1 MSLSGHYKCRCSLA
15 NQFQGRQLNRP
26 NDVVVKSDGSIYFTD
41 PWTFRRPREQWE
53 QTISGVFRISADLG
67 TLTLLVSDFVVPNG
81 LAFSPDESILYIND
95 SRKGIIRAF
104 DVQDDGT
111 LALASDRLF
120 ADMRPDAR
128 EGVPDGMKVDTEG
141 NVYCGGSGGIHILN
155 PGGERLGIVVHEQPA
170 TTNLCFGGND
180 WKSVFFTTRDRIGTF
195 RVKIPCIPV
204 PVK

>member
-1 MSLSGHYKCRCSLA
+1 MEHDGSATVLA

-53 QTISGVFRISADLG
+53 QTISGVFRLSADLG
-67 TLTLLVSDFVVPNG
+67 TLTLLVSDFIVPNG

-120 ADMRPDAR
+120 ADMLPDAR
-128 EGVPDGMKVDTEG
+128 ESIPDGMKVDTEG
-141 NVYCGGSGGIHILN
+141 NVYCGGSGGIHILS

-170 TTNLCFGGND
+170 TTNVCFGDSD
-180 WKSVFFTTRDRIGTF
+180 WKSLFFTTRDSIGTF
-195 RVKIPCIPV
+195 RVKIPGIPV
-204 PVK
+204 PTK